1 MCAKTTSNIHILLI
15 YIKHMYLNN
24 IASDFLKKTI
34 LMQKR
39 KEKDLI
45 VQKTTTQNE
54 NLCNI
59 SYFKHNSQ
67 MLPSS

>member
-1 MCAKTTSNIHILLI
+1 
-15 YIKHMYLNN
+15 MYLNN

-45 VQKTTTQNE
+45 VQKNTTQNE